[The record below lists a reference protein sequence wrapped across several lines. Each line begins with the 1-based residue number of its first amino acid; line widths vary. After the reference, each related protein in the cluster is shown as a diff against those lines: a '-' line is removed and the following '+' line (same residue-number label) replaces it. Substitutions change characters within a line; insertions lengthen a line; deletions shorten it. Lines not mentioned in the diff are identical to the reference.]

1 MSNTGL
7 VNCCHRRAQDDEH
20 TQNSPAI
27 CQRVLDIAGLQET
40 HWGQVKP
47 DACLACGGETT
58 ASPQFFNSVLAS
70 LLYEV
75 TRNIEQLGGI
85 PDLDLTQVKSLKQ
98 YAEAGLR
105 SHTPLKARVT
115 RISLELPE
123 NALPVECDVECDV
136 VVNLTQH
143 EPLSPDSLESLRQQR
158 GCTPTLHIVC
168 HSGTGR
174 QAAEEFAN
182 DSRTLIHF
190 SETPLSEIEAV
201 HLIAPECHSEFIAI
215 HSPHAIAR
223 PDRLHS
229 AVQALVQHQGEI
241 FGSAMLTEE
250 GKIPAE
256 APAIDF
262 CRTVPVET
270 LVFRRSSLIDC
281 GGVGQLETD
290 HDLDLIVRFVYEERK
305 FVLSEKITV
314 ACNAQFQ
321 TSPARQPPSYKLVGN
336 RMNHHAVGFPQQ
348 EALTCDV
355 VLPFRDQLEYVN
367 QAIES
372 VLEQENCETVIHLI
386 DDASRQSTE
395 EFFDR
400 WSQYSNIRLY
410 RNRENLGQYTSF
422 NNALKYCETG
432 FVAIQ
437 DGDDISNPDR
447 IATAVNS
454 LLLAGAD
461 IFSASIEMFGN
472 NYERRSSTRRNKNRY
487 RPVEPG
493 SLRTA
498 KLPSNSAMH
507 FIINGAA
514 VMKLATVRE
523 LGGFADFGS
532 PIRNRGGLD
541 TEFYLRA
548 LHSRRVRFFISKH
561 LAGKYR
567 RHEASATQNHVTGFG
582 SSLRYKNREE
592 ILRRQLIFLKTDF
605 QPSDFGALGRYQ
617 HLTQPLG

>member
-20 TQNSPAI
+20 SPNSPAI
-27 CQRVLDIAGLQET
+27 CQRVLDIAGLQEP

-47 DACLACGGETT
+47 DACLACGGETA

-85 PDLDLTQVKSLKQ
+85 PACDLARAKSLKQ

-105 SHTPLKARVT
+105 SLIPLKAQVT
-115 RISLELPE
+115 RVSSTPPE
-123 NALPVECDVECDV
+123 NAPDVECDV
-136 VVNLTQH
+136 VVNLTRN
-143 EPLSPDSLESLRQQR
+143 EPFASDSLESLRQQR

-168 HSGTGR
+168 NSRTSG
-174 QAAEEFAN
+174 QAVKEFAG
-182 DSRTLIHF
+182 DLKTSLHF
-190 SETPLSEIEAV
+190 SKTPLSEIEAV
-201 HLIAPECHSEFIAI
+201 HLVTPKCCSEFIAI
-215 HSPHAIAR
+215 HSPNAIAR
-223 PDRLHS
+223 PDRLQS
-229 AVQALVQHQGEI
+229 AVQALVQHRGEV
-241 FGSAMLTEE
+241 FGSAMLTRQGE
-250 GKIPAE
+250 IPAE
-256 APAIDF
+256 TPTIDF
-262 CRTVPVET
+262 CRTIPVET
-270 LVFRRSSLIDC
+270 LVFRRPSLIDC

-290 HDLDLIVRFVYEERK
+290 HDLDLMTRFVYEQRTV
-305 FVLSEKITV
+305 VLSEKITV
-314 ACNAQFQ
+314 ECDSQFQ
-321 TSPARQPPSYKLVGN
+321 TSPTRQAPRYKLVEN
-336 RMNHHAVGFPQQ
+336 RLNHHAVGFPQQ
-348 EALTCDV
+348 EAASCDV
-355 VLPFRDQLEYVN
+355 VLPFRDQLEFVD

-372 VLEQENCETVIHLI
+372 VLQQENCEITLHLI

-395 EFFDR
+395 EFFER

-422 NNALKYCETG
+422 NNALKYCETD

-461 IFSASIEMFGN
+461 IFSASIEMFGDN
-472 NYERRSSTRRNKNRY
+472 FERRSSTRHNKNRY
-487 RPVEPG
+487 QPVQPG

-498 KLPSNSAMH
+498 KLPSNSATH

-532 PIRNRGGLD
+532 PARNRGGLD

-548 LHSRRVRFFISKH
+548 LHSRRVRFFVSKH

-567 RHEASATQNHVTGFG
+567 RHEASATQSRVTGFG
-582 SSLRYKNREE
+582 SSLRNKNREE
-592 ILRRQLIFLKTDF
+592 IFRRQQIFLKTEF